1 MPTVLEAMGQF
12 LDVWIGLV
20 IALLIFYLFK
30 FLFMFGGENEE
41 QRKKRK
47 EEWAEDIGKIR
58 AAMKKNE
65 EAQKEAEK
73 QAREQQD
80 RERKARKDAL
90 INATTSQK
98 KKEVERKEE
107 VVQKEQKKRENARP
121 KVNKFAD
128 YLIEAVAALNEAIKA
143 LPDEKEAKK
152 WVAKSKRSLTK
163 VHDLGVLE
171 ELTKGTPYE
180 EFARLIHANVVEV
193 WKNIDQHGL
202 AKETLQE
209 FNRHLG
215 AAFKGIGT
223 LIEEFYGAD
232 AARNVTGTRGARP
245 VAVFR
250 K

>member
-73 QAREQQD
+73 QARERQEK
-80 RERKARKDAL
+80 ERKARKDAL
-90 INATTSQK
+90 VNAATGQK
-98 KKEVERKEE
+98 KKEAERQGE
-107 VVQKEQKKRENARP
+107 VAQKEQEKREKAQS
-121 KVNKFAD
+121 KVNKFAE
-128 YLIEAVAALNEAIKA
+128 YLIEAVAALDEAIKA

-152 WVAKSKRSLTK
+152 WVAKSKRLLTK
-163 VHDLGVLE
+163 VRDLGVLE
-171 ELTKGTPYE
+171 ELTKGTSYE
-180 EFARLIHANVVEV
+180 EFARLIHANVVRV
-193 WKNIDQHGL
+193 WQNIDQHGL

-223 LIEEFYGAD
+223 LIEDFYGAG
-232 AARNVTGTRGARP
+232 AARKVKGAVP
-245 VAVFR
+245 VAVF
-250 K
+250 KK